1 MSQFNIFKNVR
12 VNETEMDVQNMSSV
26 ISAPDVPNMDEK
38 VALEAARLRMLK
50 KRVNADSWTDE
61 LEDLMKAWGEKAAG
75 YREMHMLSAQVWS
88 KRSNNMYVPL
98 LFFTTLGSVTTFSNL
113 SSDSNT
119 YLMGAL
125 GIMNISSALLA
136 SITKY
141 YKPDEKAMNHK
152 QIARSFGSFYRKVM
166 LQLSMSRE
174 ERQPAD
180 ILTDW
185 ASTEYDRLQK
195 DAPNV
200 MESVITRYKDKHKSD
215 KNKPDIV
222 TDEFVIQVYPRK

>member
-1 MSQFNIFKNVR
+1 MCIR
-12 VNETEMDVQNMSSV
+12 DRISV
-26 ISAPDVPNMDEK
+26 SDVPNVDEK

-50 KRVNADSWTDE
+50 KRVNADSWTNE
-61 LEDLMKAWGEKAAG
+61 LEDLMNSWGEKAAG
-75 YREMHMLSAQVWS
+75 YREMHIRSAQVWS
-88 KRSNNMYVPL
+88 KRSNKMYLPL

-113 SSDSNT
+113 SNDSNT
-119 YLMGAL
+119 SYLMGAL
-125 GIMNISSALLA
+125 GIINISSALLA
-136 SITKY
+136 SLTKY

-185 ASTEYDRLQK
+185 ACTEYDRLQK

-200 MESVITRYKDKHKSD
+200 MEFVINEYKDKHKSD

-222 TDEFVIQVYPRK
+222 TDDFVINVYPRKWKKDNLLFQNII